1 MDSNTVSSFQ
11 VDCFLWHVRKRFAD
25 QEMGDAPFLDR
36 LRRDQK
42 PLRGRGS
49 TLGLDIDTATRVGK
63 QIVERILEDE
73 SDEALKMT
81 IASVPATRYLTDM
94 TLEEMSR
101 DWFMLMPKQKVAGS
115 LCIRMDQAI
124 MDKNI
129 ILKAN
134 FSVIFDRL
142 ETLIL
147 LRALTDEG
155 AIVGEI
161 SPLPSL
167 PDILMRMSK
176 MQLGSSSED
185 LNGMITQFES
195 LKLYRDSLGEAV
207 MRMGDLHSLQSRNG
221 KWREQLSQK
230 FEEIRWL
237 IEEVRHRLK
246 ITENSFEQITFMQ
259 ALQLL
264 LEVEQE
270 IRTFS
275 FQLI

>member
-42 PLRGRGS
+42 SLRGRGS
-49 TLGLDIDTATRVGK
+49 TLGLDIETATRAGK
-63 QIVERILEDE
+63 QIVERILEEE

-81 IASVPATRYLTDM
+81 IASVPASRYLTDM

-129 ILKAN
+129 MLKAN

-147 LRALTDEG
+147 LRAFTEEG

-167 PDILMRMSK
+167 PGHNDEDVKNAIGVLIGGLEWNDNTVRVSETLQRFAWRSGNEGGRPPLPPKQKRK
-176 MQLGSSSED
+176 MAKTVESE
-185 LNGMITQFES
+185 
-195 LKLYRDSLGEAV
+195 V
-207 MRMGDLHSLQSRNG
+207 
-221 KWREQLSQK
+221 
-230 FEEIRWL
+230 
-237 IEEVRHRLK
+237 
-246 ITENSFEQITFMQ
+246 
-259 ALQLL
+259 
-264 LEVEQE
+264 
-270 IRTFS
+270 
-275 FQLI
+275 

>member
-25 QEMGDAPFLDR
+25 QELGDAPFLDR

-42 PLRGRGS
+42 SLRGRGN
-49 TLGLDIDTATRVGK
+49 TLGLDIETATRAGK
-63 QIVERILEDE
+63 QIVERILEEE
-73 SDEALKMT
+73 SDKALKMPV
-81 IASVPATRYLTDM
+81 SRYLTDM

-115 LCIRMDQAI
+115 LCIKMDQAI
-124 MDKNI
+124 MDKTI

-147 LRALTDEG
+147 LRAFTEEG

-167 PDILMRMSK
+167 PGHTDEDVKNAIGVLIGGLEWNDNTVRVTETIQRFAWRSSDEDGRLPLPPNQKRK
-176 MQLGSSSED
+176 MARTIESE
-185 LNGMITQFES
+185 
-195 LKLYRDSLGEAV
+195 V
-207 MRMGDLHSLQSRNG
+207 
-221 KWREQLSQK
+221 
-230 FEEIRWL
+230 
-237 IEEVRHRLK
+237 
-246 ITENSFEQITFMQ
+246 
-259 ALQLL
+259 
-264 LEVEQE
+264 
-270 IRTFS
+270 
-275 FQLI
+275 

>member
-25 QEMGDAPFLDR
+25 QELGDAPFLDR

-42 PLRGRGS
+42 SLRGRGS
-49 TLGLDIDTATRVGK
+49 TLGLDIETATRAGK
-63 QIVERILEDE
+63 QIVERILEEE
-73 SDEALKMT
+73 SDESLKMT
-81 IASVPATRYLTDM
+81 IASVPASRYLTDM

-129 ILKAN
+129 TLKAN
-134 FSVIFDRL
+134 FSVIFNRL

-147 LRALTDEG
+147 LRAFTEEG

-167 PDILMRMSK
+167 PGHTDEDVKNAIGVLIGGLEWNDNTVRVSETLQRFAWRSSNEDGRPPLSPKQKRK
-176 MQLGSSSED
+176 MARTIESE
-185 LNGMITQFES
+185 
-195 LKLYRDSLGEAV
+195 V
-207 MRMGDLHSLQSRNG
+207 
-221 KWREQLSQK
+221 
-230 FEEIRWL
+230 
-237 IEEVRHRLK
+237 
-246 ITENSFEQITFMQ
+246 
-259 ALQLL
+259 
-264 LEVEQE
+264 
-270 IRTFS
+270 
-275 FQLI
+275 

>member
-11 VDCFLWHVRKRFAD
+11 VDCFLWHIRKRFAD
-25 QEMGDAPFLDR
+25 QELGDAPFLDR

-42 PLRGRGS
+42 SLRGRGS
-49 TLGLDIDTATRVGK
+49 TLGLDIKKATSAGK
-63 QIVERILEDE
+63 LIVERILKEE
-73 SDEALKMT
+73 SDEALKLT
-81 IASVPATRYLTDM
+81 IASMPASHYLTDM

-147 LRALTDEG
+147 LRAFTEEG

-167 PDILMRMSK
+167 PGHTDEDVKNAIGVLIGGLEWNDNKVRVSETLQRFAWRNSNEDGGPPLPPKQKWK
-176 MQLGSSSED
+176 MAR
-185 LNGMITQFES
+185 T
-195 LKLYRDSLGEAV
+195 
-207 MRMGDLHSLQSRNG
+207 
-221 KWREQLSQK
+221 
-230 FEEIRWL
+230 
-237 IEEVRHRLK
+237 IE
-246 ITENSFEQITFMQ
+246 
-259 ALQLL
+259 
-264 LEVEQE
+264 
-270 IRTFS
+270 
-275 FQLI
+275 